1 MGVSVDQ
8 VGTVGSGLFF
18 VFIFG
23 SGFVLGR
30 SGKPFIGILLT
41 AHKLIALAAA
51 VLVLVTLYRVHHV
64 AALEAAE
71 WIAGAISGLFFLSTG
86 ITGGLL
92 SVDKPMPAIVSRV
105 HQIAPFLAL
114 ISTAATLYLLFGS

>member
-1 MGVSVDQ
+1 MSVDQ
-8 VGTVGSGLFF
+8 VGTVGTGVFF
-18 VFIFG
+18 VFIFV
-23 SGFVLGR
+23 SGFGLGR
-30 SGKPFIGILLT
+30 SGKPFNGFLLT

-51 VLVLVTLYRVHHV
+51 VLVLVMLYRVHHV

-92 SVDKPMPAIVSRV
+92 SVDKPMPAIVARV